1 MRKIAIL
8 CLMLSAAPIPV
19 PTLSAA
25 LPLSAQEA
33 KAAAPE
39 VHYYHL
45 EFVVKELGE
54 DGKVVNTR
62 TYRSDISTAPGTPP
76 SSVRTGTRIPIHV
89 SSKGGDDQ
97 LQYIDIGVN
106 IDCIR
111 AHETPEGL
119 AMEITAEISSMA
131 TPGAAAPTTPII
143 RQNKWMSSTVLPAG
157 KPTIVFSSDNLE
169 NKGRMQV
176 EVTATPI
183 R

>member
-8 CLMLSAAPIPV
+8 CLVLLTVPNFAPAA
-19 PTLSAA
+19 
-25 LPLSAQEA
+25 SAQEA
-33 KAAAPE
+33 KAVAPE
-39 VHYYHL
+39 VRYYHL

-54 DGKVVNTR
+54 DGKVVNSR
-62 TYRSDISTAPGTPP
+62 TYRSDISTTSL
-76 SSVRTGTRIPIHV
+76 SSVRTGTKSPIHV
-89 SSKGGDDQ
+89 SSKEGDV
-97 LQYIDIGVN
+97 QYLDVGVN
-106 IDCIR
+106 IDCKG

-119 AMEITAEISSMA
+119 AMEITAEISSLA
-131 TPGAAAPTTPII
+131 TPGVATPTTPII

-169 NKGRMQV
+169 SKGRMQV

>member
-8 CLMLSAAPIPV
+8 CLVLLTVPHFAPAA
-19 PTLSAA
+19 
-25 LPLSAQEA
+25 SAQEA

-54 DGKVVNTR
+54 DGKVVNSR
-62 TYRSDISTAPGTPP
+62 TYRSDISTASL
-76 SSVRTGTRIPIHV
+76 SSVRTGTRIPVPV

-97 LQYIDIGVN
+97 IQYIDIGVN
-106 IDCIR
+106 IDCNR

-119 AMEITAEISSMA
+119 AMEITAEISSLA
-131 TPGAAAPTTPII
+131 TPGVAAPTTPII

-169 NKGRMQV
+169 SKGRMQV